1 MTVFRPCIDLHQ
13 GVVKQIVG
21 GSLRDTGAGPT
32 VNFTADRPASWY
44 AEKYRDD
51 GLDGGHVIKLGPG
64 NDEAARAA
72 LAAWP
77 DGLHIGGG
85 ITAANAKEWIA
96 AGAQKVIVTS
106 WLFPD
111 ARYAPERLAA
121 LAELVGRER
130 IVVDLSCR
138 VRDDR
143 WWVAIDRWQTVT
155 AVEITP
161 ALLESMAPWCSEF
174 LVHAADVEG
183 LCRGIDEALVIALG
197 RWSPLRCV
205 YAGGGKSIDDLA
217 QVDLL
222 SDGRVDL
229 TYGSALDLFGG
240 SGVTYADC
248 VAWNQ
253 AASPAGR
260 AADRTTAR

>member
-1 MTVFRPCIDLHQ
+1 VTLFRPCIDLHQ

-21 GSLRDTGAGPT
+21 GSLRDAGPGPT
-32 VNFTADRPASWY
+32 VNFTADRPA
-44 AEKYRDD
+44 ADFARQYRDD

-85 ITAANAKEWIA
+85 ISSDNAKMWID

-106 WLFPD
+106 WLFPN
-111 ARYAPERLAA
+111 ATFAPERLTA
-121 LAELVGRER
+121 LAKLIAPER
-130 IVVDLSCR
+130 VVVDLSCR

-161 ALLESMAPWCSEF
+161 ALLESMAPFCSEF

-183 LCRGIDEALVIALG
+183 LCRGIDEALVIALS

-205 YAGGGKSIDDLA
+205 YAGGGKSIDDLG

-222 SDGRVDL
+222 SDGKVDL

-240 SGVTYADC
+240 TGVKFADC
-248 VAWNQ
+248 VAWNK
-253 AASPAGR
+253 AHGGARAS
-260 AADRTTAR
+260 